1 MAEITVESID
11 AKIAKGEKLT
21 PEESKF
27 VMSLPPEDAGQGNKP
42 ATEEEEGIVWPEKA
56 EGEETPEEKAAAEKK
71 KTELSDRAKKVGLAE
86 TATEE
91 EIIAAEKKPKVED
104 TKLDI
109 ERLETELAKPDGQEN
124 LEGLTKREV
133 AYFWSMR
140 RDRRARQ
147 KAEEERDAARFR
159 EIQHKNQEA
168 ADKTKEVV
176 EEDPLKELKEKDQ
189 EDFMTVA
196 DAIKIL
202 EKALKPASKK
212 EEPEGKAVDPV
223 QLKYLEFCD
232 KEARSAHPEDYEAV
246 MELAPEIVN
255 SNDTYVKEIIQ
266 AIARRENPAEKT
278 YQLIKQDPEFSKLF
292 PAAETKVK
300 ARKAAEKK
308 PETKTPE
315 EIEKEKRAQEVQDT
329 LEKNKDKTKTT
340 GHAGGEGGGAEES
353 GKIDGYSVEDI
364 MKMSD
369 LTFAKLPKKTREKFL
384 QQYG

>member
-1 MAEITVESID
+1 MVEITIESIN
-11 AKIAKGEKLT
+11 AKLEKKETLT
-21 PEESKF
+21 PEENKF
-27 VMSLPPEDAGQGNKP
+27 VMSLPPDNASDGNK
-42 ATEEEEGIVWPEKA
+42 ATIEEEGIVWPEKA
-56 EGEETPEEKAAAEKK
+56 EGEETPEEAKAREEAKVAEEKK
-71 KTELSDRAKKVGLAE
+71 KAEEKAEADKKKAE
-86 TATEE
+86 D
-91 EIIAAEKKPKVED
+91 P
-104 TKLDI
+104 KLDI
-109 ERLETELAKPDGQEN
+109 ERLETELAKADGQEN

-159 EIQHKNQEA
+159 EIQHKNQEEA
-168 ADKTKEVV
+168 KAKEAV

-196 DAIKIL
+196 DAVKIL
-202 EKALKPASKK
+202 EKALKPAPRK
-212 EEPEGKAVDPV
+212 EEPKGKTIDPV
-223 QLKYLEFCD
+223 QLKYLQFCD
-232 KEARSAHPEDYEAV
+232 NEGRTNHPEDYDAV

-255 SNDTYVKEIIQ
+255 SNDAYVKEIGQ
-266 AIARRENPAEKT
+266 SIAKGENPAEKT
-278 YQLIKQDPEFSKLF
+278 YQLIKQDPEFPKLF

-315 EIEKEKRAQEVQDT
+315 ELEKEKKAKEAEDA

-340 GHAGGEGGGAEES
+340 GHAGGEGGAAEET
-353 GKIDGYSVEDI
+353 GKIDGYSIEDI
-364 MKMSD
+364 HKMSD
-369 LTFAKLPKKTREKFL
+369 LTFAKLSKKTREKFL